1 MKTFEYDI
9 GGKKY
14 IQRPLVLGQIRQ
26 LMRAIEGVRI
36 PQDIDTIG
44 LISALGDKL
53 PIAIAIVLTDET
65 PLKDK
70 NIDSLASQI
79 EFEISPET
87 TMQVVEDFFACNPI
101 ASLLERISGMANK
114 ISETIKVTGLEIS
127 SASSAEETLQKETQ
141 SCGALP

>member
-1 MKTFEYDI
+1 MKTFQYDI

-44 LISALGDKL
+44 LISALGNKL

-70 NIDSLASQI
+70 DIDSLASQI

-87 TMQVVEDFFACNPI
+87 TAQVVEDFFACNPI
-101 ASLLERISGMANK
+101 VSLLERISGMANK
-114 ISETIKVTGLEIS
+114 ISETIKVTGLESS

-141 SCGALP
+141 SSGALP